1 MSARPRAGD
10 LVTPVILTYDEA
22 PNIGRTLACLTWARR
37 VVIVDSG
44 STDQTKDIASR
55 YPNVC
60 WHERPFDSHGRQWS
74 HAIHETGITT
84 PFVLTLDADYQVPPA
99 FVEELESRFLTGA
112 YDGAIAGF
120 EYAINGTRLTGSV
133 YPAKLV
139 LFRPSLVQITQP
151 GHTQELTTS
160 GSVYRFAA
168 KLVHDDRKPP
178 ERFVRSQLK
187 YARLEAERLR
197 ANRSLRVRDRL
208 RRAGLMVAP
217 VGLLA
222 YLRAGGPFKG
232 RAALRYACERL
243 IFECLLV
250 LETYSGGDAPPK
262 D

>member
-1 MSARPRAGD
+1 MSALPHAGD
-10 LVTPVILTYDEA
+10 LVTPVILTHDEA
-22 PNIGRTLACLTWARR
+22 ANIGRTLACLAWARR
-37 VVIVDSG
+37 VVVVDSG
-44 STDQTKDIASR
+44 STDRTRAIAAQYS
-55 YPNVC
+55 NVC
-60 WHERPFDSHGRQWS
+60 WHERAFDTHGRQWS

-84 PFVLTLDADYQVPPA
+84 PFVLALDADYQVPPA
-99 FVEELESRFLTGA
+99 FVEELESQFLTGA
-112 YDGAIAGF
+112 YDGGIAGF
-120 EYAINGTRLTGSV
+120 EYAINGTRLAGSV

-139 LFRPSLVQITQP
+139 LFRPSLVQVTQP
-151 GHTQELTTS
+151 GHTQEIATS
-160 GSVYRFAA
+160 GSIYRFAA
-168 KLVHDDRKPP
+168 KLVHDDRKPL

-197 ANRSLRVRDRL
+197 ANGPLRVRDRL

-222 YLRAGGPFKG
+222 YLRAGGPLKG

-262 D
+262 E